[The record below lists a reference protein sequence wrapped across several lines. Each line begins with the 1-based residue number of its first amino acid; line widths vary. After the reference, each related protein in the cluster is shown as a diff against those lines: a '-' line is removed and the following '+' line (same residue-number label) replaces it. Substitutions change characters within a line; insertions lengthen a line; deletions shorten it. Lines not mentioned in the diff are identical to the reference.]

1 MRGFDTILQQRS
13 TYAINPLRIEQ
24 GLVVVRR
31 LVVPLPLHVK
41 EVTSLQRNRTN
52 TADFIGTDGTCQRDL
67 ACHGGTADD
76 RRLQAELLDHSGDAA
91 NVGVFIVSVRARVV
105 ALVLRSVLIDV
116 CSKATDCRVD

>member
-52 TADFIGTDGTCQRDL
+52 TADFVGTDGTCQRDL

-76 RRLQAELLDHSGDAA
+76 RRLQAELLDHGGDAA
-91 NVGVFIVSVRARVV
+91 DVSVFVVGVHAGVV
-105 ALVLRSVLIDV
+105 ALVLRLKLVVMHQDRRL
-116 CSKATDCRVD
+116 